1 MILQGENVLKQYHHD
16 GGLINALNNV
26 SFEVQKGDFVTVTG
40 PSGSGKST
48 LLLSI
53 FGLIRLTSGNII
65 FDGKRIDNISDRKL
79 TDVRKKSVGY
89 ILQSFALIPY
99 LTTIQNVMIPL
110 ALEKISSKE
119 QYKRAAEI
127 LDYVGLADR
136 MEHLPRELSAGQQQR
151 VAIAR
156 SIVHRPQIIM
166 ADEPTGNLDPTLSLE
181 ILEFLKK
188 INRDNKITI
197 MMVTHS
203 PVAAEFGTLKLH
215 LNEGKIV
222 ESSKTKF
229 YSSQLVN
236 N

>member
-1 MILQGENVLKQYHHD
+1 MILQGKKILKQYRHN
-16 GGLINALNNV
+16 GGVINALDQV
-26 SFEVQKGDFVTVTG
+26 SFTVQKGDFVTVTG

-48 LLLSI
+48 LLLAL

-79 TDVRKKSVGY
+79 TDIRKKSVGY

-110 ALEKISSKE
+110 ALEKILHKE
-119 QYKRAAEI
+119 QVKRASEI
-127 LDYVGLADR
+127 LDYIGLSDR
-136 MEHLPRELSAGQQQR
+136 MDHLPRELSAGQQQR

-156 SIVHRPQIIM
+156 SIIHRPQIIM

-188 INRDNKITI
+188 INQENKITI

-203 PVAAEFGTLKLH
+203 PVAAGYGTMKLH
-215 LNEGKIV
+215 LNEGKIIG
-222 ESSKTKF
+222 S
-229 YSSQLVN
+229 
-236 N
+236 

>member
-1 MILQGENVLKQYHHD
+1 MILQGENILKQYHHN
-16 GGLINALNNV
+16 GGLINALDHV
-26 SFEVQKGDFVTVTG
+26 SFNVQKGDFVTVTG

-48 LLLSI
+48 LLLAL
-53 FGLIRLTSGNII
+53 FGLIRLTSGKII
-65 FDGKRIDNISDRKL
+65 FDGKQIDNISDRKL
-79 TDVRKKSVGY
+79 TDIRKKSVGY

-110 ALEKISSKE
+110 ALEKIPGKE

-127 LDYVGLADR
+127 LDYVGLSDR

-156 SIVHRPQIIM
+156 SIIHRPQIIM

-181 ILEFLKK
+181 ILDFLKK
-188 INRDNKITI
+188 INRENKITI
-197 MMVTHS
+197 IMVTHS
-203 PVAAEFGTLKLH
+203 PVAAEYGTMKLH

-222 ESSKTKF
+222 TSG
-229 YSSQLVN
+229 N
-236 N
+236 

>member
-1 MILQGENVLKQYHHD
+1 MILIGEKILKQYHHN
-16 GGLINALNNV
+16 GILINALDHM
-26 SFEVQKGDFVTVTG
+26 SFQVNKGDFVTVTG

-48 LLLSI
+48 LLLSL

-65 FDGKRIDNISDRKL
+65 FDGKRIDNISDRRL
-79 TDVRKKSVGY
+79 TGIRKKYIGY

-99 LTTIQNVMIPL
+99 LSTIQNVMIPL
-110 ALEKISSKE
+110 ALEKIPGKE
-119 QYKRAAEI
+119 QYNRAAEI
-127 LDYVGLADR
+127 LDYVGLSDR

-156 SIVHRPQIIM
+156 SIVHRPRIIM
-166 ADEPTGNLDPTLSLE
+166 ADEPTGNLDPALSLE

-188 INRDNKITI
+188 INRENKITI

-203 PVAAEFGTLKLH
+203 PVAADFGTMKLH

-222 ESSKTKF
+222 KS
-229 YSSQLVN
+229 
-236 N
+236 

>member
-1 MILQGENVLKQYHHD
+1 MVLQGENILKQYHHD
-16 GGLINALNNV
+16 NGVINALDHV
-26 SFEVQKGDFVTVTG
+26 SFTVNKGDFVTVTG

-48 LLLSI
+48 LLLAL
-53 FGLIRLTSGNII
+53 FGLVRLTSGSIV
-65 FDGKRIDNISDRKL
+65 FDGKRIDNITDRQL
-79 TDVRKKSVGY
+79 TDIRKKSVGY

-110 ALEKISSKE
+110 ALEKIQSKE

-127 LDYVGLADR
+127 LNYVGLSDR

-156 SIVHRPQIIM
+156 SIIHRPQIIM

-181 ILEFLKK
+181 ILEFLAK
-188 INRDNKITI
+188 INRENKITI
-197 MMVTHS
+197 IMVTHS
-203 PVAAEFGTLKLH
+203 PVAANFGTMKLH

-222 ESSKTKF
+222 NF
-229 YSSQLVN
+229 
-236 N
+236 

>member
-1 MILQGENVLKQYHHD
+1 MLLQGEKILKQYHHN
-16 GGLINALNNV
+16 GVLINALDNV
-26 SFEVQKGDFVTVTG
+26 SFTIQKGDFVTVTG

-48 LLLSI
+48 LLLTL
-53 FGLIRLTSGNII
+53 FGLIRLTSGTII
-65 FDGKRIDNISDRKL
+65 FDGKRIDNI
-79 TDVRKKSVGY
+79 TDHQLIDIRKKSVGY

-110 ALEKISSKE
+110 ALEKVPQKE
-119 QYKRAAEI
+119 QYKRSSEI
-127 LDYVGLADR
+127 LDYVGLSDR

-151 VAIAR
+151 IAIAR

-166 ADEPTGNLDPTLSLE
+166 ADEPTGNLDPALSLE

-188 INRDNKITI
+188 INRENKITI

-203 PVAAEFGTLKLH
+203 PVAAGFGTMKLH

-222 ESSKTKF
+222 ES
-229 YSSQLVN
+229 VN
-236 N
+236 

>member
-1 MILQGENVLKQYHHD
+1 MILQGDKILKQYNHN
-16 GGLINALNNV
+16 GGMINALDHV
-26 SFEVQKGDFVTVTG
+26 SFTVQKGDFVTVTG

-48 LLLSI
+48 LLLAL

-79 TDVRKKSVGY
+79 TEIRKKFVGY
-89 ILQSFALIPY
+89 ILQGFALIPY

-110 ALEKISSKE
+110 ALEKIPRKE
-119 QYKRAAEI
+119 QYTRAEEI
-127 LDYVGLADR
+127 LDYVGLTDR

-156 SIVHRPQIIM
+156 SIIHRPQIIM

-188 INRDNKITI
+188 INRENKITI
-197 MMVTHS
+197 IMVTHS
-203 PVAAEFGTLKLH
+203 PVAADFGTMKLH

-222 ESSKTKF
+222 KF
-229 YSSQLVN
+229 
-236 N
+236 